1 MGSKIVKFLTSKKFF
16 EIAFIVVIFV
26 SFAFWLKHIII
37 YGSPS
42 FQWRVFLLDLDDF
55 EGDFT
60 NVIGYSSL
68 RDPYNCLYY
77 TDLQE
82 KAYPPLIYVFMYFIS
97 RIIDLTDYYE
107 ADCFMDMYKEPKLLI
122 AMMLIITAMI
132 ITFFETVRHNKNG
145 SYGIKLL
152 VAIASLLTA
161 PFLFSVERGNSIIL
175 VIALMMAFF
184 FGYDSENKVVKE
196 LSLIALAV
204 AAALKISPALLG
216 ILLIYKKD
224 WKAAVRTIIYG
235 IIMFFGPF
243 LLLKGGFANIPLMIR
258 NIRLN
263 NEYYMSKWGLTLY
276 YTLTNYGA
284 PESVALFNITGIISK
299 VLCAIMLIA
308 AFKFERKSDVA
319 MVVGLSLVIFPDHSG
334 YYNLLYLFPPL
345 IVLLNEE
352 KKHLYDLIGFF
363 AIVSFCHLYRFEA
376 LYKSWLDCRTSIV
389 ALIIYCLIITGV
401 NLKHF
406 RKPKES
412 EN

>member
-1 MGSKIVKFLTSKKFF
+1 
-16 EIAFIVVIFV
+16 
-26 SFAFWLKHIII
+26 
-37 YGSPS
+37 
-42 FQWRVFLLDLDDF
+42 
-55 EGDFT
+55 
-60 NVIGYSSL
+60 
-68 RDPYNCLYY
+68 
-77 TDLQE
+77 
-82 KAYPPLIYVFMYFIS
+82 
-97 RIIDLTDYYE
+97 
-107 ADCFMDMYKEPKLLI
+107 
-122 AMMLIITAMI
+122 MMLIITAMI

-216 ILLIYKKD
+216 IILIYKKD

-299 VLCAIMLIA
+299 VLC
-308 AFKFERKSDVA
+308 VWCCY
-319 MVVGLSLVIFPDHSG
+319 LSAGRPKYRGNVI
-334 YYNLLYLFPPL
+334 YY
-345 IVLLNEE
+345 
-352 KKHLYDLIGFF
+352 
-363 AIVSFCHLYRFEA
+363 
-376 LYKSWLDCRTSIV
+376 
-389 ALIIYCLIITGV
+389 
-401 NLKHF
+401 
-406 RKPKES
+406 
-412 EN
+412 

>member
-1 MGSKIVKFLTSKKFF
+1 
-16 EIAFIVVIFV
+16 
-26 SFAFWLKHIII
+26 
-37 YGSPS
+37 
-42 FQWRVFLLDLDDF
+42 
-55 EGDFT
+55 
-60 NVIGYSSL
+60 
-68 RDPYNCLYY
+68 
-77 TDLQE
+77 
-82 KAYPPLIYVFMYFIS
+82 
-97 RIIDLTDYYE
+97 
-107 ADCFMDMYKEPKLLI
+107 MDMYKEPKLLI

-184 FGYDSENKVVKE
+184 FGHDSENKIVKE

-319 MVVGLSLVIFPDHSG
+319 MVLGLSLVIFPDHSG

-352 KKHLYDLIGFF
+352 KKYLYDLIGFF

-389 ALIIYCLIITGV
+389 VLIIYCLIITGV

>member
-1 MGSKIVKFLTSKKFF
+1 
-16 EIAFIVVIFV
+16 
-26 SFAFWLKHIII
+26 
-37 YGSPS
+37 
-42 FQWRVFLLDLDDF
+42 
-55 EGDFT
+55 
-60 NVIGYSSL
+60 
-68 RDPYNCLYY
+68 
-77 TDLQE
+77 
-82 KAYPPLIYVFMYFIS
+82 MYFIS

-319 MVVGLSLVIFPDHSG
+319 MVLGLSLVIFPDHSG

-352 KKHLYDLIGFF
+352 KKYLYT
-363 AIVSFCHLYRFEA
+363 Y
-376 LYKSWLDCRTSIV
+376 
-389 ALIIYCLIITGV
+389 V
-401 NLKHF
+401 N
-406 RKPKES
+406 
-412 EN
+412 